1 MPRNSKFTGWKMSCY
16 TPEAVANMASVFD
29 DINGLSSEEKNIA
42 ARALLRAYRSYDDLG
57 GRFRKGGLDH
67 MYHHL
72 HGLGEMTGDESKKVQ
87 KLIESTVLDVLNA
100 VFYLFVSFII
110 QLISF

>member
-1 MPRNSKFTGWKMSCY
+1 MKEQQMTI
-16 TPEAVANMASVFD
+16 D
-29 DINGLSSEEKNIA
+29 GLSLEEKNIA

-67 MYHHL
+67 MYHNL
-72 HGLGEMTGDESKKVQ
+72 HVLGEMTGDESKKVRN
-87 KLIESTVLDVLNA
+87 LIESTVLDVLDA
-100 VFYLFVSFII
+100 VLYCFVSFFI